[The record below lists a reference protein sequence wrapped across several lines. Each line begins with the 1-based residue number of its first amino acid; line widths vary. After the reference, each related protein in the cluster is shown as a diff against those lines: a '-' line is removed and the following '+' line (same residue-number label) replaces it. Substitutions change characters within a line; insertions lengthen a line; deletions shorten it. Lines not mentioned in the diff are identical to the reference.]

1 MNGAGINSI
10 CTNTKLIRQIIYFD
24 KSDLFFFKDQL
35 TTVGNSNHS
44 VKHMSSL
51 EDDFSDIKSFG
62 AYECGSLSSLSSSS
76 KVKQATNIT
85 KPVNQ
90 HTIERKKKG

>member
-1 MNGAGINSI
+1 MVKQVEQS
-10 CTNTKLIRQIIYFD
+10 IYFD
-24 KSDLFFFKDQL
+24 NLTTINFKDPL

-51 EDDFSDIKSFG
+51 EDDFSDIRSFG

-76 KVKQATNIT
+76 KIKQATNIT
-85 KPVNQ
+85 KPVTQYNV
-90 HTIERKKKG
+90 ERKKKG

>member
-1 MNGAGINSI
+1 LTNAKIDGRQDDDSI
-10 CTNTKLIRQIIYFD
+10 GTKT
-24 KSDLFFFKDQL
+24 DLDIKEDQL

-62 AYECGSLSSLSSSS
+62 AYECGSLSSLSSG
-76 KVKQATNIT
+76 KIKQAQTQLC
-85 KPVNQ
+85 V
-90 HTIERKKKG
+90 

>member
-1 MNGAGINSI
+1 MNNPYISI
-10 CTNTKLIRQIIYFD
+10 ILP
-24 KSDLFFFKDQL
+24 LFIFKDPL

-51 EDDFSDIKSFG
+51 EDDFSDIRSFG

-76 KVKQATNIT
+76 KIKQATNIT
-85 KPVNQ
+85 KPVTQYNV
-90 HTIERKKKG
+90 ERKKKG